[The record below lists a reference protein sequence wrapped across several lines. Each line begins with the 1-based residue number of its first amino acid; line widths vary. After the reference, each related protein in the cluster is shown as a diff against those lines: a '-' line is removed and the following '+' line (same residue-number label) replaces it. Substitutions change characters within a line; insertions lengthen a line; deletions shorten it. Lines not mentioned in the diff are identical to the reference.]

1 MIKGV
6 SFQIEDGVYAHLY
19 KSGESDISWNDSV
32 NPDFIGICED
42 GDKQSGSKP
51 YFEYRESDLNIAPL
65 RLKETVRYSCVIHSN
80 SDINHDDFKPE
91 IKQKNKFLKI
101 ESEKNHYTFQFIN
114 YLGKAEISFGN
125 KKTLQFEVVANK
137 IDYDKDYINLTEAIA
152 EECSALLLD
161 YTSPTSLTFSQDI
174 ERQSRSILEQFI
186 FLRRFCHIEN
196 LESLFASIK
205 RNPDRILVSE
215 DVFKPF
221 GTGVISQKFFTNPF
235 SYGKQWNDLGE
246 GAFLPSEIATTRKY
260 DSFDTVANRF
270 LKFALNTFLEICT
283 NIREK
288 VDSNKSVYH
297 SEACVLA
304 TYIEDV
310 LNDVFFDDVQ
320 ELTMMPVNNQV
331 LEKRE
336 GYAQIFKAFAMVD
349 MALQLDWKG
358 QDDVYSGESKNTAL
372 LYEYWLFFVL
382 RKIIKNIDGCRL
394 VNEEDG
400 TESFET
406 DKDGLSI
413 VLKQGTKSVERFES
427 GNLRINLYYNYTFW
441 PKQFKNTKYEGSYSR
456 PFRPD
461 YTIVI
466 YPKSFRRETD
476 AVNAGEVH
484 YIHFDAKYRLEDLSL
499 FVNKERIDESEGNKE
514 VDEEKSDSVI
524 NTYKRG
530 DLLKM
535 HTYNDAIRSTIGS
548 YVLYPGV
555 DNKDKKPFS
564 VYEEILPG
572 VGAFAIKPGDINN
585 QNLNA
590 GERELQNFIKS
601 IINFNTN
608 PASRNARIEYFN
620 KIISESPS
628 EQTPTEPSKGTSDLY
643 VLGFL
648 RNEYHDWLLEKHFIP
663 KTADDNQFKM
673 PETGIYFYYH
683 AIRDGYVY
691 PQHKDIAKA
700 KYFCARSRTDYGK
713 ETGVSQFELDPW
725 IAEVES
731 TKLVSAEQ
739 LALYLKE
746 MNDGDGFE
754 PKKNFS
760 AEYYYLVQ
768 LKNIQP
774 ISLAKDSFVSK
785 DSGNLA
791 ISAYS
796 PKIAQRVNNK

>member
-1 MIKGV
+1 M
-6 SFQIEDGVYAHLY
+6 
-19 KSGESDISWNDSV
+19 
-32 NPDFIGICED
+32 
-42 GDKQSGSKP
+42 
-51 YFEYRESDLNIAPL
+51 
-65 RLKETVRYSCVIHSN
+65 
-80 SDINHDDFKPE
+80 
-91 IKQKNKFLKI
+91 
-101 ESEKNHYTFQFIN
+101 
-114 YLGKAEISFGN
+114 
-125 KKTLQFEVVANK
+125 
-137 IDYDKDYINLTEAIA
+137 
-152 EECSALLLD
+152 
-161 YTSPTSLTFSQDI
+161 
-174 ERQSRSILEQFI
+174 
-186 FLRRFCHIEN
+186 
-196 LESLFASIK
+196 
-205 RNPDRILVSE
+205 
-215 DVFKPF
+215 
-221 GTGVISQKFFTNPF
+221 
-235 SYGKQWNDLGE
+235 
-246 GAFLPSEIATTRKY
+246 
-260 DSFDTVANRF
+260 
-270 LKFALNTFLEICT
+270 
-283 NIREK
+283 
-288 VDSNKSVYH
+288 
-297 SEACVLA
+297 
-304 TYIEDV
+304 
-310 LNDVFFDDVQ
+310 
-320 ELTMMPVNNQV
+320 
-331 LEKRE
+331 
-336 GYAQIFKAFAMVD
+336 
-349 MALQLDWKG
+349 
-358 QDDVYSGESKNTAL
+358 
-372 LYEYWLFFVL
+372 
-382 RKIIKNIDGCRL
+382 
-394 VNEEDG
+394 
-400 TESFET
+400 
-406 DKDGLSI
+406 
-413 VLKQGTKSVERFES
+413 
-427 GNLRINLYYNYTFW
+427 
-441 PKQFKNTKYEGSYSR
+441 
-456 PFRPD
+456 
-461 YTIVI
+461 
-466 YPKSFRRETD
+466 
-476 AVNAGEVH
+476 
-484 YIHFDAKYRLEDLSL
+484 SL

-601 IINFNTN
+601 VIHFNTN

-620 KIISESPS
+620 RIISESPS
-628 EQTPTEPSKGTSDLY
+628 EQTPAEPSKGTSDLY

-663 KTADDNQFKM
+663 KTADDNQFKT

-774 ISLAKDSFVSK
+774 TSLAKDSFVSK

>member
-6 SFQIEDGVYAHLY
+6 SFQIEDGVFAHLY
-19 KSGESDISWNDSV
+19 KSGESDISWNDSD
-32 NPDFIGICED
+32 NPGFIGICED
-42 GDKQSGSKP
+42 SNNQSVSKP

-65 RLKETVRYSCVIHSN
+65 RLKETVRYSCVIYSN
-80 SDINHDDFKPE
+80 SDFNYLDFKPE
-91 IKQKNKFLKI
+91 IKQKNKYLKI
-101 ESEKNHYTFQFIN
+101 ESENNHYTFQFIN

-137 IDYDKDYINLTEAIA
+137 IDYDRDYINLTEAIA

-161 YTSPTSLTFSQDI
+161 YTSPTSLTFSQDV
-174 ERQSRSILEQFI
+174 ERQSKSILEQFI
-186 FLRRFCHIEN
+186 FLRKFCHVEN

-215 DVFKPF
+215 EVFKPF
-221 GTGVISQKFFTNPF
+221 GTGVISQKFFSNPF

-246 GAFLPSEIATTRKY
+246 GTFLPSEIATTRKY
-260 DSFDTVANRF
+260 DSFDTAANRF

-288 VDSNKSVYH
+288 VHPDKSVYH

-304 TYIEDV
+304 KYIEDV
-310 LNDVFFDDVQ
+310 LNDAFFDDVQ
-320 ELTMMPVNNQV
+320 ELTIMPVNNQV

-358 QDDVYSGESKNTAL
+358 QEDVYSGESKNTAL

-382 RKIIKNIDGCRL
+382 RKIIKNIDGCKL
-394 VNEEDG
+394 VDEKDE

-406 DKDGLSI
+406 DRDGLSI

-427 GNLRINLYYNYTFW
+427 GDLRINLYYNYTFL
-441 PKQFKNTKYEGSYSR
+441 PKHFRKTKYEGSYSR
-456 PFRPD
+456 SFRPD
-461 YTIVI
+461 YTIAI
-466 YPKSFRRETD
+466 YPKFFKREAD
-476 AVNAGEVH
+476 AIVAGEVH

-499 FVNKERIDESEGNKE
+499 FVNKENLDESEINKE
-514 VDEEKSDSVI
+514 INEEKNDSVM

-548 YVLYPGV
+548 FVLYPGV
-555 DNKDKKPFS
+555 DNNDKKPFS

-601 IINFNTN
+601 VVDFNAN

-628 EQTPTEPSKGTSDLY
+628 ELTPVKPSNGSADLY
-643 VLGFL
+643 MLGFL

-663 KTADDNQFKM
+663 KAAGDNQFKT

-683 AIRDGYVY
+683 AIREGYVY
-691 PQHKDIAKA
+691 PQHKDIVKA
-700 KYFCARSRTDYGK
+700 KYFCARCRTDYSK
-713 ETGVSQFELDPW
+713 ETNVAQFDLDPW

-739 LALYLKE
+739 LARYLKE

-754 PKKNFS
+754 PKGKLL

-768 LKNIQP
+768 LKNIHP
-774 ISLAKDSFVSK
+774 TSLSKESFVSM

-796 PKIAQRVNNK
+796 PKVARRVK